1 LLAHGETLIFFL
13 GGETYF
19 HGMQNSKIRQLTL
32 PIILIAAQVSAASFP
47 AQGVVTPPLTKC
59 FIDVRN
65 AHISATI
72 FKKEGRLAVK
82 VNAIS
87 TCNVPQHNVVLTVK
101 IYKKGFV
108 LPHLVTQKSTKG
120 SSPRSQG
127 FVVKNQF
134 TFAYCKNRAK
144 TKYYGVASAKA
155 TINNKHYVTAPVQSE
170 NTIEL
175 ACGT

>member
-1 LLAHGETLIFFL
+1 
-13 GGETYF
+13 
-19 HGMQNSKIRQLTL
+19 MQISKIRQVTL
-32 PIILIAAQVSAASFP
+32 PIILITAQAITTLIP
-47 AQGVVTPPLTKC
+47 AQGVVTPPLTTC
-59 FIDVRN
+59 FIEVRN
-65 AHISATI
+65 AHVSATI

-87 TCNVPQHNVVLTVK
+87 TCNVVQHDVILTVK
-101 IYKKGFV
+101 IYKEGFV
-108 LPHLVTQKSTKG
+108 WPHLVIQKSTKA

-134 TFAYCKNRAK
+134 TFAYCKNRTR

-155 TINNKHYVTAPVQSE
+155 TIKNKHYVTAPVQSE